1 MAKILKFPTGE
12 EITTPKD
19 AMIADSNKCV
29 ATSKFLM
36 DVLEEF
42 IVTGQAS
49 DDDTFNNMVFREQ
62 IFQESRDMFVVVNM
76 LNGMFNRYLG
86 IPHVMHKSMDK
97 AYYLIHKAIEDN
109 EKAQRKLNEIMDEDD
124 TT

>member
-1 MAKILKFPTGE
+1 MINAKEFLLQYVEGNDP
-12 EITTPKD
+12 
-19 AMIADSNKCV
+19 NKV
-29 ATSKFLM
+29 
-36 DVLEEF
+36 DVLLQQSEEK
-42 IVTGQAS
+42 
-49 DDDTFNNMVFREQ
+49 TFKFREQ

-76 LNGMFNRYLG
+76 LNGMLNRYLG

-97 AYYLIHKAIEDN
+97 AYFLIHKAIEDN